1 LNTKEYIS
9 SGIIESYILGL
20 ASPEEAGI
28 FECVI
33 KNNAEV
39 NAAFIEAQQL
49 LEDFATAQAVEPP
62 AELKDKIWE
71 KIKNEEVVTL
81 YAPDKELNIDSEVQE
96 YNPIKTITPFKKWK
110 SIAVAASVLFL
121 VSIASNLFWITSQ
134 NKSTTEIDRL
144 QTEVNVQTL
153 ALQKADQKWNM
164 IANPDMQTV
173 ALNGVEKHPNV
184 KAVVFWDKKTK
195 QVYLHAGN
203 LPDAPAGMQYQ
214 LWAIA
219 DGKPIS
225 AGLYTQEKDSEI
237 PLAVIAN
244 AKNFAITLEKA
255 GGSEQPT
262 MENMYVIGGV

>member
-1 LNTKEYIS
+1 MNTKEYIS

-49 LEDFATAQAVEPP
+49 FEDLATAQAIEPP
-62 AELKDKIWE
+62 KELKDKIWE
-71 KIKNEEVVTL
+71 KIKKEEVVTFSL
-81 YAPDKELNIDSEVQE
+81 PEKDLNVEAEVQDE
-96 YNPIKTITPFKKWK
+96 KPVKEITTFKRWK
-110 SIAVAASVLFL
+110 NIAVAASVLFL
-121 VSIASNLFWITSQ
+121 VSIASNLFWFASQ
-134 NKSTTEIDRL
+134 NRSSTEIDRL
-144 QTEVNVQTL
+144 QTEVNVQNL
-153 ALQKADQKWNM
+153 ALEKADQKWKM
-164 IANPDMQTV
+164 IANPNMQAV
-173 ALNGVEKHPNV
+173 ALNGVEKHPDV
-184 KAVVFWDKKTK
+184 KAVVFWDKKSN

-203 LPDAPAGMQYQ
+203 LPTAPEGMQYQ

-225 AGLYTQEKDSEI
+225 AGLYSPEKDSET
-237 PLAVIAN
+237 PLAVITN
-244 AKNFAITLEKA
+244 AQNFAITLEKA

>member
-39 NAAFIEAQQL
+39 NEAFIEAQQL
-49 LEDFATAQAVEPP
+49 LEDFATAHAVEPP

-71 KIKNEEVVTL
+71 KIKKEEVITL
-81 YAPDKELNIDSEVQE
+81 SVPDKELKIKAEVQKDKPVNE
-96 YNPIKTITPFKKWK
+96 ITPFKKWK
-110 SIAVAASVLFL
+110 NIAVAASVLLL
-121 VSIASNLFWITSQ
+121 VSISSNLFWITIQ
-134 NKSTTEIDRL
+134 NESTTEIDRL

-153 ALQKADQKWNM
+153 ALQKADQKWKM
-164 IANPDMQTV
+164 IANPNMHTV
-173 ALNGVEKHPNV
+173 ALNGVEKYPYV

-203 LPDAPAGMQYQ
+203 LPTAPVGMQYQ

-244 AKNFAITLEKA
+244 AQNFAITLEKT

-262 MENMYVIGGV
+262 MENMFVIGGV

>member
-62 AELKDKIWE
+62 ADLKDKIWE
-71 KIKNEEVVTL
+71 KIKKEEIVTL
-81 YAPDKELNIDSEVQE
+81 SVPNKELKIEAEVQ
-96 YNPIKTITPFKKWK
+96 NDDSIKKITPFKKWK
-110 SIAVAASVLFL
+110 NIAVAASVLFM

-144 QTEVNVQTL
+144 QTEVNVQSL

-164 IANPDMQTV
+164 IANPNMQTV

-184 KAVVFWDKKTK
+184 KAVVFWDKETK
-195 QVYLHAGN
+195 NVYLHAGN
-203 LPDAPAGMQYQ
+203 LPTAPEGMQYQ

-244 AKNFAITLEKA
+244 AQNFAITLEKA
-255 GGSEQPT
+255 GGSDQPT

>member
-1 LNTKEYIS
+1 MNTKEYIS

-28 FECVI
+28 FECVM

-62 AELKDKIWE
+62 THLKDKIWE
-71 KIKNEEVVTL
+71 KIKKEEVTAFSVPEEDL
-81 YAPDKELNIDSEVQE
+81 KVDADVQE
-96 YNPIKTITPFKKWK
+96 GKPVKEITAFKRWK
-110 SIAVAASVLFL
+110 SIAVAASVLFM

-134 NKSTTEIDRL
+134 NKSNTEIDRL
-144 QTEVNVQTL
+144 QTEMNVQNL
-153 ALQKADQKWNM
+153 ALQKADQKWKM
-164 IANPDMQTV
+164 IANPNMQAV
-173 ALNGVEKHPNV
+173 ALNGVEKHPDV

-195 QVYLHAGN
+195 KVYLHAGN
-203 LPDAPAGMQYQ
+203 LPKAPTGMQYQ

-237 PLAVIAN
+237 PLAIIAN
-244 AKNFAITLEKA
+244 AQNFAITLEKT